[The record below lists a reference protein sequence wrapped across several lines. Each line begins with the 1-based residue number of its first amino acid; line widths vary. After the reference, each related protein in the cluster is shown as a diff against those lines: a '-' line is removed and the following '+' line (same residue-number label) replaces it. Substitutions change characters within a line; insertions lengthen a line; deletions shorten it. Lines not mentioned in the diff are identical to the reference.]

1 MTDLLL
7 VLTGVVLI
15 AIAVMYFV
23 TFRNKPKRPVD
34 YFTFFIIGIA
44 WTGAG
49 VPLLINTKNPGILA
63 MGIIF
68 MVVGLANKSKWKEN
82 RKRFSKLD
90 EHEKKFKL
98 FIIAALLVLVILG
111 IAVNLLQR

>member
-1 MTDLLL
+1 
-7 VLTGVVLI
+7 
-15 AIAVMYFV
+15 MYYI
-23 TFRNKPKRPVD
+23 TFRNKSKRPVD
-34 YFTFFIIGIA
+34 YFSFFIIGVA

-49 VPLLINTKNPGILA
+49 VPLLINTKNPVILA

-68 MVVGLANKSKWKEN
+68 MGIGLANKSKWKEN
-82 RKRFSKLD
+82 RKRFSELE

-98 FIIAALLVLVILG
+98 FIIAALLVLIILG